1 MISQSSPGL
10 ISPDRI
16 YLTTNYR
23 THWWCIRLREQ
34 PSNLPATGGA
44 QVSVTLLSVLMVTLS
59 CGRTLS
65 TSRFHSAASTVD
77 SRMSSGLEDG
87 SASCQRTN
95 NTTISFIL
103 ERSRTQSYKPE
114 GGSSRVPTRPSWQN
128 LTLDVFK
135 KLLDLWSYLRVFKC
149 IIFPDELTLWVVR
162 SFRAS
167 RSITFSSSSSASSW
181 DHTHKTCGGTL
192 QMLRDS
198 NDCFNSI

>member
-1 MISQSSPGL
+1 
-10 ISPDRI
+10 
-16 YLTTNYR
+16 
-23 THWWCIRLREQ
+23 
-34 PSNLPATGGA
+34 
-44 QVSVTLLSVLMVTLS
+44 MVTLS

-135 KLLDLWSYLRVFKC
+135 KLSDLWSYLRVFKC
-149 IIFPDELTLWVVR
+149 IISPDELTLWVVR

-181 DHTHKTCGGTL
+181 DHTHKTWRNFTDVTGFKWLFQFYLTWKKLLVSSVCV
-192 QMLRDS
+192 S
-198 NDCFNSI
+198 FIHECAFCNSC